1 MFIHELRE
9 ACSLIVDIID
19 ERNELLEENFYLREQ
34 LKEKNEREVRRY
46 NENMSAVADILNTMI
61 VKQDMKPKGR

>member
-19 ERNELLEENFYLREQ
+19 ERNDLLEENYYLREQ
-34 LKEKNEREVRRY
+34 LKQKNEREIKRY
-46 NENMSAVADILNTMI
+46 NENMSAIGDILIGMI
-61 VKQDMKPKGR
+61 DKADK

>member
-9 ACSLIVDIID
+9 TCSLIVDIID

-34 LKEKNEREVRRY
+34 LKEKNEREIKRY
-46 NENMSAVADILNTMI
+46 NENMSAIGDILIGMI
-61 VKQDMKPKGR
+61 DKASK

>member
-34 LKEKNEREVRRY
+34 LKEKNEREIKRY
-46 NENMSAVADILNTMI
+46 NENMSAIGDILI
-61 VKQDMKPKGR
+61 GIIDKADK